1 MGARLKRRWRAVAA
15 AALCSWALAAGA
27 TQLQLQG
34 YAHPDGAITIQRNGS
49 RIDPYFALQALLLA
63 QDHGLEL
70 GPIGAG
76 WAQWL
81 VARQKPDATFDRF
94 CRAGP
99 VWAPCATADADDA
112 LLALWLSYLD
122 RMPDEVKGENVW
134 RTSARAATQ
143 TLSRLV
149 DQRTGTYLV
158 SPVYQQAL
166 FIDNLEVWTY
176 GPARLLAQSEAHP
189 DFTRSIHET
198 FWDAEAGRFLVSTQP
213 EQREV
218 PPAFYPDAVA
228 QIFPLLVGYPF
239 LPGGAKDWY
248 RRWMR
253 EHYAQWLQQVRN
265 DFAWGLVALV
275 SWKQGDAKAARCW
288 LRVTHGW
295 RHSLHW
301 TVTDE
306 VVAQVLEKNGIGPA
320 KPGESC

>member
-1 MGARLKRRWRAVAA
+1 MGPRLKRFGRAGM
-15 AALCSWALAAGA
+15 AALCLWATAAGA
-27 TQLQLQG
+27 AQLQLQG
-34 YAHPDGAITIQRNGS
+34 YAHPDGAITIQRNGN

-63 QDHGLEL
+63 QEHGLEL
-70 GPIGAG
+70 GPIGEG

-81 VARQKPDATFDRF
+81 APRQKLDATFDRF

-112 LLALWLSYLD
+112 LLALWLKFLD
-122 RMPDEVKGENVW
+122 RMPVERKKEDIW
-134 RTSARAATQ
+134 RRSAQAATQ

-158 SPVYQQAL
+158 SPVYQHAL

-176 GPARLLAQSEAHP
+176 APAHLLAQSHAHP
-189 DFTRSIHET
+189 DFGRSIHQT
-198 FWDAEAGRFLVSTQP
+198 FWDAEAERFLVSTQP
-213 EQREV
+213 EQRRA

-228 QIFPLLVGYPF
+228 QIFPLLVDYPF
-239 LPGGAKDWY
+239 IRGGAKDWY
-248 RRWMR
+248 RQWMR
-253 EHYAQWLQQVRN
+253 EHYADWLQQVRH

-275 SWKQGDAKAARCW
+275 SWKMGDTRAARCW
-288 LRVTHGW
+288 LRVTHDW

-306 VVAQVLEKNGIGPA
+306 VVAQVLAKNGVGPA
-320 KPGESC
+320 KAGESC